1 MSPIA
6 WDLLQL
12 DQVVMTAVMQ
22 ELRCSTNERT
32 SIGCIKSDVEHD
44 ELQNRRPISKRV
56 ATLSSRF
63 DEKVEELSF
72 VRMVSDALARCTTAE
87 NICKA
92 IVRLIQET
100 LAPEN
105 CSVFTV
111 EEREILL
118 RAAMGA
124 FDDEPAYFEAAFSP
138 CSFSIGQGL
147 IGHSVEAGRTLRLST
162 ADDQG
167 LKTVR
172 TEPSRHL
179 RFWWCH

>member
-1 MSPIA
+1 MSDA
-6 WDLLQL
+6 
-12 DQVVMTAVMQ
+12 
-22 ELRCSTNERT
+22 
-32 SIGCIKSDVEHD
+32 EHD
-44 ELQNRRPISKRV
+44 ELVKQRDQYAKAV

-124 FDDEPAYFEAAFSP
+124 FDDEPAFLGSRLFIFYWSGF
-138 CSFSIGQGL
+138 

-162 ADDQG
+162 ARDDPRFEDRKDG
-167 LKTVR
+167 TV
-172 TEPSRHL
+172 TPSSILVVPLIFDERVIGVINLSDSAHGIWNRGMRDCL
-179 RFWWCH
+179 